1 MFVAIKPFNSKKM
14 KKIIMIAVVG
24 GAFALT
30 SCKKDYTCECT
41 ATDTF
46 WNITY
51 TAEMKK
57 KDAETWCTSWDNS
70 GTGIDGWNCEL
81 K

>member
-1 MFVAIKPFNSKKM
+1 M
-14 KKIIMIAVVG
+14 KKLMMIAIVG

-41 ATDTF
+41 ATDAF
-46 WNITY
+46 YNISY

-57 KDAETWCTSWDNS
+57 KDAETWCDNWD
-70 GTGIDGWNCEL
+70 GLGGGVAGWACTL